1 MPRCEWPWPVA
12 ASAECGREREE
23 ARVIQTVGGSN
34 IIKVFLADGINEVGA
49 KAHHD

>member
-1 MPRCEWPWPVA
+1 MSAEWPWPVA

-23 ARVIQTVGGSN
+23 GALFRQSGSN
-34 IIKVFLADGINEVGA
+34 IIKVFLAADGINEVGA